1 MHFDRQQKTE
11 DKVDGERGQK
21 TMRDPRVVMGW
32 FGWHGWV
39 QVTQVQMQVQVAAGT
54 GDINGGGLAPWLAAL
69 TLSHGTGPAA
79 AASASAPSPSLA
91 HQRYLRCATYDARF
105 PGNGC

>member
-39 QVTQVQMQVQVAAGT
+39 QVTQVQMQVQVMVAAGT
-54 GDINGGGLAPWLAAL
+54 GDINRGGRGGLGAWL
-69 TLSHGTGPAA
+69 
-79 AASASAPSPSLA
+79 
-91 HQRYLRCATYDARF
+91 
-105 PGNGC
+105 PGWQP